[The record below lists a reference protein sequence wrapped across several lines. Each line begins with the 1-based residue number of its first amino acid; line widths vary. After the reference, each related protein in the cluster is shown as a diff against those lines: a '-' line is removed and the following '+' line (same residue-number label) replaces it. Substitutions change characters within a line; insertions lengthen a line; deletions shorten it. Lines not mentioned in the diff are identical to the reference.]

1 MKRLPSWF
9 RRPIETDAE
18 YAKVHSLL
26 DELNLHTVC
35 RSAHCPNRHACW
47 NSGTATVMILG
58 DVCTRG
64 CRFCAVKTGRPRP
77 VDPTEPARVARAAA
91 ELKLRHVVLTSVTR
105 DDLEDGGASAFAEC
119 LRALHETCSNVT
131 TEVLI
136 PDYLGDPLERVLQAG
151 PDVLNHNLETVRRF
165 QPAIRPQA
173 NYERSLS
180 VLRAS
185 AQHVSAPVV
194 KSGLMLG
201 FGEQPAEVEQALRD
215 LHEVGCRALTL
226 GQYLAPTREHVP
238 VEEFI
243 HPDQFAEY
251 ERLARE
257 IGFYAVASGPLVR
270 SSYQADRLLEEARSE
285 MSKYPSAQIR
295 KNP

>member
-1 MKRLPSWF
+1 MKRLPAWF

-18 YAKVHSLL
+18 YTKVHALL
-26 DELNLHTVC
+26 DELKLHTVC

-47 NSGTATVMILG
+47 NSGTATMMILG

-64 CRFCAVKTGRPRP
+64 CRFCAVTTGRPGP
-77 VDPTEPARVARAAA
+77 VDPTEPERVARAAA
-91 ELKLRHVVLTSVTR
+91 ELALRHVVLTSVTR
-105 DDLEDGGASAFAEC
+105 DDLEDGGASAFAAC
-119 LRALHETCSNVT
+119 LRALHDTCPDVT

-136 PDYLGDPLERVLQAG
+136 PDYQGAALDLVLQEK

-173 NYERSLS
+173 NYERSLG
-180 VLRAS
+180 VLRA
-185 AQHVSAPVV
+185 AARFTPTPVV

-201 FGEQPAEVEQALRD
+201 FGERPDEVVDALRD
-215 LHEVGCRALTL
+215 LYAAGCRALTL

-238 VEEFI
+238 VEEFV
-243 HPDQFAEY
+243 PPEQFAEY

-257 IGFYAVASGPLVR
+257 IGFCAVASGPLVR
-270 SSYQADRLLEEARSE
+270 SSYQADRLLEEART
-285 MSKYPSAQIR
+285 
-295 KNP
+295 